1 MFFNKNHFLFVF
13 ARYLIASHTT
23 DYENPMLFLNTL
35 AVFVLVVAKFP
46 NMHKVRIFG
55 INADHWLSNGNST
68 DDRQLNSGLFFSLI
82 DHIGFSNWMVN
93 PCRSWKW
100 KTKGYILSPNE
111 VEIFMYSAVSYTFLG
126 VGKKKLFPCIFLVDE
141 LAIILVNFNAQFN
154 FLHFLLWK
162 QKISYVGKKVKPKFF
177 FFGNKSE
184 TKVLYFYLNL
194 VLLLK
199 WQGNTSLQG

>member
-1 MFFNKNHFLFVF
+1 
-13 ARYLIASHTT
+13 
-23 DYENPMLFLNTL
+23 MLFLNTL

-177 FFGNKSE
+177 FFWVIKAKPKFCISIWIWFYCWSDKEILVYKDNA
-184 TKVLYFYLNL
+184 KVVIIWKINVPYVIKF
-194 VLLLK
+194 K
-199 WQGNTSLQG
+199 GKM